1 MLPIT
6 QLEYLD
12 DDGRSPFGL
21 WLEHL
26 DDVALMKVTIALQRL
41 SNGNTSNAKSIGST
55 TSDGPPD
62 MPLTK
67 DFKETV
73 LKDMRER
80 KGFREAMLQEGIS
93 CLLAGELDLG
103 KEVLRDY
110 INATMGFEKLSRKVD
125 LPVKSLMRML
135 GPNGNPQA
143 KNLFAVIAALQKDAG
158 IELQVMAA
166 E

>member
-1 MLPIT
+1 
-6 QLEYLD
+6 
-12 DDGRSPFGL
+12 
-21 WLEHL
+21 
-26 DDVALMKVTIALQRL
+26 
-41 SNGNTSNAKSIGST
+41 
-55 TSDGPPD
+55 

-80 KGFREAMLQEGIS
+80 KGFRNAMLQEGFS
-93 CLLAGELDLG
+93 CLLAGELDVG
-103 KEVLRDY
+103 KVVLRDY
-110 INATMGFEKLSRKVD
+110 INATMGFEKLSRQVD
-125 LPVKSLMRML
+125 VPVKSLMRMF

-143 KNLFAVIAALQKDAG
+143 RNLFAVIAALQKDAG

>member
-1 MLPIT
+1 
-6 QLEYLD
+6 
-12 DDGRSPFGL
+12 
-21 WLEHL
+21 
-26 DDVALMKVTIALQRL
+26 
-41 SNGNTSNAKSIGST
+41 
-55 TSDGPPD
+55 
-62 MPLTK
+62 MPLTR

-73 LKDMRER
+73 LKDMQENPD
-80 KGFREAMLQEGIS
+80 FREAMLREGIDA
-93 CLLAGELDLG
+93 LLAGELDVG

-125 LPVKSLMRML
+125 VPVKSLMRML